1 MIIFPART
9 IESDVVL
16 FASAERR
23 VIDHDIRYE
32 ESDHLKLP
40 FQNLHPRLYPRL
52 GETMLETW

>member
-1 MIIFPART
+1 
-9 IESDVVL
+9 VVL